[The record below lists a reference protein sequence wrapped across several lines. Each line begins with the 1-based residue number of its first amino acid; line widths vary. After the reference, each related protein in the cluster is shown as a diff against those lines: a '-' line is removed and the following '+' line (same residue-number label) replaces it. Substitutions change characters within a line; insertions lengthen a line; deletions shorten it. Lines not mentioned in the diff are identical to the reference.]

1 MGRVLTAEFLK
12 LRASPALWVS
22 AVGVV
27 SAPLLNGLLMGAH
40 GATVGWAEFMNQSI
54 AFVAMFLGSVLFGLV
69 AAHLFGREYTEDT
82 LKSLLTAPVRRACAW
97 IIVAKLIVLLVWSLG
112 LALFA
117 WIVSILIGLTVVS
130 EVLSLGMAWQ
140 TMKWFIV
147 TVFLIYATLPSVARL
162 AMWSRGYVV
171 PIGFALVTAFSGL
184 IFLYSSKYSKL
195 FPWTIPTIYVLSVRP
210 DNPGVA
216 LGASSWVVMAALFV
230 LGAVMCLLHLRYAD
244 VDK

>member
-12 LRASPALWVS
+12 LKGSPALWVS

-27 SAPLLNGLLMGAH
+27 SAPLLTGLLMGAL
-40 GATVGWAEFMNQSI
+40 GAAVGWAKFMNQSI
-54 AFVAMFLGSVLFGLV
+54 AFVVFLGSVLFGLV
-69 AAHLFGREYTEDT
+69 AAYLFGREYTEDT
-82 LKSLLTAPVRRACAW
+82 LKSLLTAPVQRAW

-112 LALFA
+112 LALVA

-147 TVFLIYATLPSVARL
+147 TVFLVYATLPSVAWL
-162 AMWSRGYVV
+162 AMWSRGYIV

-184 IFLYSSKYSKL
+184 IFLGSNKYSKL
-195 FPWTIPTIYVLSVRP
+195 FPWTIPTAYALSVRP
-210 DNPGVA
+210 DNPGVV
-216 LGASSWVVMAALFV
+216 LGASSWAVMATLFV
-230 LGAVMCLLHLRYAD
+230 LGAIMCLLHLRYAD